1 MSKQQ
6 FFGRST
12 PHHLQIS
19 SKLALRLFSELK
31 KSWKFRLN
39 IFTTSKVKSIW
50 SFTCFCQ
57 LSLFANWQFGWNFE
71 TNNWIT
77 WEPLNIFA
85 EIFSVFLTCQYLYV
99 LRVCFRPYHLDIL
112 SKTWAQK
119 DEIFDIGENFYEYNF
134 LMVTSSVLDML

>member
-19 SKLALRLFSELK
+19 SKLALRLFSDLK

-50 SFTCFCQ
+50 NFTCFCQ

-85 EIFSVFLTCQYLYV
+85 EIFT
-99 LRVCFRPYHLDIL
+99 VCFWHVNNCMFWEFVSGLTTLTFYAKPEHRKMKFLIL
-112 SKTWAQK
+112 EKTFMNI
-119 DEIFDIGENFYEYNF
+119 IF
-134 LMVTSSVLDML
+134 